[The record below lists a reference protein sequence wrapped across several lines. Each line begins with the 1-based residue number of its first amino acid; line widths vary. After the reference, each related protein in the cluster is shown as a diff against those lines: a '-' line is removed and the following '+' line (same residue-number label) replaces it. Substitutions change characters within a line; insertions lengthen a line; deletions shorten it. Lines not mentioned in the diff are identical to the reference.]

1 MKNVKI
7 KNAKWKTAFTLVE
20 VLVAAGLMAIV
31 FVGLATAFQGVIK
44 LLSENKARSTAIALA
59 NERMESI
66 RNLSY
71 EDIGTSGGIP
81 QGEIPQEEST
91 TSNGI
96 SFVIKTFIQYIDDS
110 ADGLDLQDENGV
122 TSDYKKVR
130 VESSW
135 QGRAGEKS
143 VILIS
148 NFSPQGIETITG
160 GGTLIIYVLDAALSP
175 LPRAEVKIENS
186 EVSPSISLTTLAN
199 DQGKVIFPGSP
210 ASDSYEIAVTKTDYS
225 LAQTYP
231 VTAQN
236 PDPSPGHLSILEGKT
251 TEATFL
257 IDRLGSKSVE
267 TVLYSEEE
275 PLSPIPNLTFQMRG
289 QKTIGRDAEG
299 SLIYKYSEILATDQ
313 SGHLAISNLEWDA
326 YQITVSPNTG
336 YDIMESC
343 PPQPAN
349 LLPGDS
355 VITTLTLTAHTQNTF
370 LILVKEGSGGVVEG
384 ADIHLFNQEIGY
396 DKVVFSGSCGQAFF
410 KSLVPDDNYSLEVTK
425 EGYQN
430 YLLENVSISGKGNLT
445 VTLNNL

>member
-1 MKNVKI
+1 M
-7 KNAKWKTAFTLVE
+7 
-20 VLVAAGLMAIV
+20 VAAGLMAIV
-31 FVGLATAFQGVIK
+31 FVGLATAFQGAIK
-44 LLSENKARSTAIALA
+44 LLSENKARSTATALA
-59 NERMESI
+59 NEKMESI
-66 RNLSY
+66 RNLPY
-71 EDIGTSGGIP
+71 EEIGTSGGIP

-96 SFVIKTFIQYIDDS
+96 SFIIKTFIQYIDDP

-122 TSDYKKVR
+122 TADYKKVR
-130 VESSW
+130 VEASW

-143 VILIS
+143 VVLIS

-160 GGTLIIYVLDAALSP
+160 GGTLIIYVLDAAFSP

-186 EVSPSISLTTLAN
+186 EVSPSISLTTLTN

-210 ASDSYEIAVTKTDYS
+210 ASDSYEITVTKTGYS
-225 LAQTYP
+225 IAQTYD
-231 VTAQN
+231 VTVQN
-236 PDPSPGHLSILEGKT
+236 PTPSPGHLSILEGKT

-275 PLSPIPNLTFQMRG
+275 PLSLIPNLAFQMKG

-299 SLIYKYSEILATDQ
+299 DLIYKYSKNLTTDQ
-313 SGHLAISNLEWDA
+313 NGHLAISSLEWDA
-326 YQITVSPNTG
+326 YQITVSSATG

-355 VITTLTLTAHTQNTF
+355 IATTLTLTAHTQNTF

-384 ADIHLFNQEIGY
+384 AGVHLLNQALGY
-396 DKVVFSGSCGQAFF
+396 DKAISSSSCGQAFF
-410 KSLVPDDNYSLEVTK
+410 KSLASDNNYSLEVTK

-430 YLLENVSISGKGNLT
+430 YLLENISISGQNNLT